1 MKLIEENDI
10 DVINRRQF
18 KVGFIRDILIA
29 VYNNP
34 RVDAKGI
41 NKDGLVDFL
50 QENHATNGT
59 AAEIAKAAGMDTGK
73 GRDVQDMGEVE
84 VPYVLENFLFH
95 FL

>member
-41 NKDGLVDFL
+41 NRDG
-50 QENHATNGT
+50 
-59 AAEIAKAAGMDTGK
+59 
-73 GRDVQDMGEVE
+73 DVS
-84 VPYVLENFLFH
+84 LLKSA
-95 FL
+95 